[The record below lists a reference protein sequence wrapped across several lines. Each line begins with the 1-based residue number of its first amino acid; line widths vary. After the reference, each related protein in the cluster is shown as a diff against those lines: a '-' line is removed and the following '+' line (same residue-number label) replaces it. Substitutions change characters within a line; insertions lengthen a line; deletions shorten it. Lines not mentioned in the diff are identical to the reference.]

1 MRYNVPRLGPDG
13 GFVHTETTSFRCSPV
28 KRLQRMEAL
37 YGRIT
42 SLTSQLAEARKD
54 GSPHWTSE
62 KPTTPGYYWVRHTNV
77 KDDKRLWY
85 LYSNDILDYNWQFA
99 GPVPEPIDAARERG
113 ETL

>member
-1 MRYNVPRLGPDG
+1 MSAESKPLAAARLEEIDTLMREERVLNGKDTADLRQ
-13 GFVHTETTSFRCSPV
+13 H
-28 KRLQRMEAL
+28 
-37 YGRIT
+37 IT
-42 SLTSQLAEARKD
+42 SLTAQLAEARKD

-99 GPVPEPIDAARERG
+99 GPIPVPLEGDSARK
-113 ETL
+113 TSP